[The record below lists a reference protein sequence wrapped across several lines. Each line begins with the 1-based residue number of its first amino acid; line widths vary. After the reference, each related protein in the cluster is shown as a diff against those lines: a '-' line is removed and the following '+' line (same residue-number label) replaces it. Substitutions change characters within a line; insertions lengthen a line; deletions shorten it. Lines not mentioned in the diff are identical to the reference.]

1 MKYMLMMTAP
11 RTMWTEYFSWPVE
24 DLKAQVAF
32 MHRFN
37 DELKA
42 SGELVSTH
50 GLSGPEETRVVRAGK
65 NGAPEVTDGPFPE
78 TKEFLAGFWIIDCES
93 KERAYAIAA
102 RASTAPGKGGVPSNM
117 PIEVREV
124 LSKAPVDL

>member
-1 MKYMLMMTAP
+1 MKYMLIMGAP
-11 RTMWTEYFSWPVE
+11 QTMWKEYGSWPLE

-32 MHRFN
+32 MRRFS

-42 SGELVSTH
+42 AGEFVATY
-50 GLSGPEETRVVRAGK
+50 GLNGPEEARIVRAGK
-65 NGAPEVTDGPFPE
+65 DGAPEVTDGPFPE

-93 KERAYAIAA
+93 RERAYAIAA
-102 RASTAPGKGGVPSNM
+102 RASQAPGKGGGPSNM

-124 LSKAPVDL
+124 MSKAPIDL

>member
-11 RTMWTEYFSWPVE
+11 QARWQEYFTWPME

-32 MHRFN
+32 MRRFS

-50 GLSGPEETRVVRAGK
+50 GLNGPEEARIVRAGK

-93 KERAYAIAA
+93 KERAYEIAA
-102 RASTAPGKGGVPSNM
+102 RASAAPGKGGAPANI

-124 LSKAPVDL
+124 LSKAPIDL